1 MIYFALCTAIAC
13 LAAHY
18 MRRMHF
24 RAAGAGV
31 IWGVSMSGGL
41 LAGSMLAIGLM
52 SATGMAPQQSALP
65 AMFGQ
70 AFWWSLL
77 GTAIG
82 YFTVNLPTKAIG
94 IAVGIGC
101 AALLMLGTV
110 YTRSTDHQ
118 FDPTDRRAPMSSPGT
133 SSNRSAGKDDTFDP
147 SRAVPLS
154 TYQEMKKAGDDFNPA
169 RAVPL
174 RN

>member
-1 MIYFALCTAIAC
+1 MIYFALCAAIAC

-18 MRRMHF
+18 LRRMHLK
-24 RAAGAGV
+24 AAGVGV
-31 IWGVSMSGGL
+31 IWGASMTGGL

-52 SATGMAPQQSALP
+52 SASGMTPQQSALP

-110 YTRSTDHQ
+110 YTRTNDHQ
-118 FDPTDRRAPMSSPGT
+118 FDAAEGRVPVSSPGALP
-133 SSNRSAGKDDTFDP
+133 NRAAGKDDTFDP
-147 SRAVPLS
+147 SRAVPLN
-154 TYQEMKKAGDDFNPA
+154 TYQEMKKARDDFNPA

>member
-1 MIYFALCTAIAC
+1 MIYFALCAAIAC

-18 MRRMHF
+18 LRRMHLK
-24 RAAGAGV
+24 AAGVGV
-31 IWGVSMSGGL
+31 IWGASMTGGL
-41 LAGSMLAIGLM
+41 LAGSILAIGLLNV
-52 SATGMAPQQSALP
+52 TGMTPQQSALP

-70 AFWWSLL
+70 GFWWSLL

-82 YFTVNLPTKAIG
+82 YFTVNLPTKTIG

-101 AALLMLGTV
+101 AALLMFGGMD
-110 YTRSTDHQ
+110 SH
-118 FDPTDRRAPMSSPGT
+118 
-133 SSNRSAGKDDTFDP
+133 RSATSFDEPQAAPASTIHSVPMPRPSGQDETFDP